1 MYQALVRITNDDMT
15 ATRTPPAGSA
25 EAAPGTPRFDWATLL
40 DGLLRR
46 MREVGE
52 RPGSNNPAR

>member
-1 MYQALVRITNDDMT
+1 MYRALVRITNDDMT
-15 ATRTPPAGSA
+15 ATRTPPPA
-25 EAAPGTPRFDWATLL
+25 EAVPETPRFDWATLL

-52 RPGSNNPAR
+52 RPGGHNAAR